1 MGWLLEERH
10 IKGRDYRDR
19 EETEADLRIMSH
31 SGKDFSTEEGWAT
44 GTGEG
49 KWKVLKGTE
58 LLRKKG

>member
-31 SGKDFSTEEGWAT
+31 SGKR
-44 GTGEG
+44 
-49 KWKVLKGTE
+49 L
-58 LLRKKG
+58 